1 LIPWVL
7 LAWVLVSDAA
17 AGQVT
22 TPAARAFDVLHYEAR
37 IEPDIAA
44 RTLRGQVSITLV
56 ASSDTQEALTL
67 DCGTL
72 TIDAV
77 RERAQS
83 REFAHEGR
91 RLDIRFPGGIR
102 AGERRHIDI
111 TYHGAPRFGL
121 EFFPERSQIFTIFST
136 SQWLVVVDA
145 PDERA
150 TLDLSLVVPRGWKVV
165 ASGREVARRDLPKE
179 SVLHRWRIDRPVPS
193 YTFGFAAG
201 PFRDVK
207 ERHGK
212 VSLRYL
218 ADPVMSE
225 VELRRVFRESGD
237 MLRFFEERAGVPY
250 PDAEYSQA
258 LVARTVGQEMS
269 GFSLMSE
276 AYGRAVLDGTGDSGL
291 IAHELSHQW
300 WGNLVT
306 CRDYAHFWLNEGFAT
321 FMAAAYRERQSG
333 REAYL
338 RIIEASRAR
347 YQKVRDAGHDKP
359 LVFPD
364 WDRPTADDRTLVY
377 HKGAYVLHLLRE
389 ELGDAVFWKGIRDYT
404 RANAGRSVTT
414 ADFQGAI
421 ERSSGRDLSAFVKQW
436 VSSSR

>member
-7 LAWVLVSDAA
+7 LAWALVSDAS

-22 TPAARAFDVLHYEAR
+22 TPAARAFDFLHYEAR
-37 IEPDIAA
+37 LEPDIAA
-44 RTLRGQVSITLV
+44 KTLRGQVSITLV
-56 ASSDTQEALTL
+56 ATSDTQEAITL
-67 DCGTL
+67 DCGNL

-77 RERAQS
+77 RERDQT

-91 RLDIRFPGGIR
+91 RLNIRFPGGVR
-102 AGERRHIDI
+102 AGERRQIDI

-136 SQWLVVVDA
+136 SQWLVAVDA
-145 PDERA
+145 PEERA

-165 ASGREVARRDLPKE
+165 ANGREVGRRDLTKE

-201 PFRDVK
+201 PFREVK

-225 VELRRVFRESGD
+225 AELRRVFRASGD

-276 AYGRAVLDGTGDSGL
+276 AYGRAVLEDSGDSGL

-321 FMAAAYRERQSG
+321 FMAAAFRERQSG

-338 RIIEASRAR
+338 RVIEASRVR

-389 ELGDAVFWKGIRDYT
+389 ELGDAAFWKAIRDYT
-404 RANAGRSVTT
+404 RAYVGRSVTT
-414 ADFQGAI
+414 MDFQAAI
-421 ERSSGRDLSAFVKQW
+421 ERSSGRDLSAFFKQW
-436 VSSSR
+436 AGTSR

>member
-1 LIPWVL
+1 LLIPWVL
-7 LAWVLVSDAA
+7 LASALAVD
-17 AGQVT
+17 
-22 TPAARAFDVLHYEAR
+22 ARAQPTARPFDVLHYEAR
-37 IEPDIAA
+37 IEPDIAT
-44 RTLRGQVSITLV
+44 RSLQGRVSITVV
-56 ASSDTQEALTL
+56 ATSDTQQALSL
-67 DCGTL
+67 DCGNL

-83 REFAHEGR
+83 REFAQEGR
-91 RLDIRFPGGIR
+91 RLDVRLPGGVR
-102 AGERRHIDI
+102 AGERRQIDI

-121 EFFPERSQIFTIFST
+121 EFFPERSQVFTIFST
-136 SQWLVVVDA
+136 SQWLVTVDA

-150 TLDLSLVVPRGWKVV
+150 TLDLSLVVPRGWKVI
-165 ASGREVARRDLPKE
+165 ANGREVAQRDVTKE

-193 YTFGFAAG
+193 YTLGFAAG

-207 ERHGK
+207 ERHGD
-212 VSLRYL
+212 VRLRYL
-218 ADPVMSE
+218 ADAVMTE
-225 VELRRVFRESGD
+225 AELRRVFRESGD
-237 MLRFFEERAGVPY
+237 MLRFFEAQAGVPY

-276 AYGRAVLDGTGDSGL
+276 DYGRAVLDGSGDSGL

-306 CRDYAHFWLNEGFAT
+306 CRDFTHFWLNEGFAT

-333 REAYL
+333 REAYM

-389 ELGDAVFWKGIRDYT
+389 ELGDAAFWKGIRDYT
-404 RANAGRSVTT
+404 RAFAGRSVTT
-414 ADFQGAI
+414 SDLEMAL
-421 ERSSGRDLSAFVKQW
+421 ERSSGRDLSAFFKQW
-436 VSSSR
+436 VSGG